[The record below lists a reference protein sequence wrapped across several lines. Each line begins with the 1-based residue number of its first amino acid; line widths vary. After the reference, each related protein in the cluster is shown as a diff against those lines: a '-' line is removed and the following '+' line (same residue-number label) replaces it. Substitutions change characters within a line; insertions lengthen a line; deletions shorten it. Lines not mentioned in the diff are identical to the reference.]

1 MNRVV
6 STVLKITAGL
16 VIGFF
21 LLVLVVGIML
31 PDAEPTDSNTAS
43 QTLTEDTAQ
52 ALTGVP
58 DQDKEWI
65 NNTQNNI
72 NVVQQTDTA
81 YKNECE
87 RDGATYQS
95 KYNAAV
101 EVENIAMQ
109 AVGISQQATV
119 SPDLQEVKANYENY
133 LIHLRLY
140 AAWKEKAW
148 ASMASEGVN
157 TQAMDYG
164 ESGQIEEGTANEYLE
179 KYNSGMSDYLK
190 SHRA

>member
-179 KYNSGMSDYLK
+179 KYNSGMSGYLK